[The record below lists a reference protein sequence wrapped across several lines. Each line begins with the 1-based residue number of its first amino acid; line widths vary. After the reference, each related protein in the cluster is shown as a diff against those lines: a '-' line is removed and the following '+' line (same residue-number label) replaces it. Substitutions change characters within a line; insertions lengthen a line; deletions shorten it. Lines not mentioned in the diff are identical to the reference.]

1 MLSAGCGASCGILSN
16 IIDENNVFLSNINDK
31 KYIFLSNIIDKVVSL
46 QSYKTQKPC

>member
-1 MLSAGCGASCGILSN
+1 M
-16 IIDENNVFLSNINDK
+16 SNINDK